1 MQLQKLAYSKQE
13 AAYALS
19 CGITKIDELIAT
31 GQLKAV
37 KSGKR
42 VLITDEELKRYLRE
56 LPSAEIK
63 AHSNSPAEKERRAA
77 ARQTTPKRDISKKQH
92 KPMRKAS

>member
-1 MQLQKLAYSKQE
+1 MVLQKLAYGKQE
-13 AAYALS
+13 AAYALD
-19 CGITKIDELIAT
+19 CGVTKIDELIAT

-42 VLITDEELKRYLRE
+42 VLITAEELKRYLRE
-56 LPSAEIK
+56 LPPAEIK
-63 AHSNSPAEKERRAA
+63 AHSNSPAEKERRAI
-77 ARQTTPKRDISKKQH
+77 ARKTAPERDTTKR